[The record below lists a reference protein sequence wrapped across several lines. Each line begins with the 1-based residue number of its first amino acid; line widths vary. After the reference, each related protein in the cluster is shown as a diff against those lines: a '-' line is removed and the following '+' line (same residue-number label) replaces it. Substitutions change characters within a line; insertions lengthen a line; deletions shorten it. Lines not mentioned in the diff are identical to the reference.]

1 MDVLVCEE
9 EWIKIQEMFWNFL
22 WPFTSKLYPLC
33 IIQISNIHIFREVYS
48 PQDLF
53 DLLGDYFIGLFFY
66 FSSIQ
71 VTIVSKLTVSSKSI
85 FDRLTDLILILM
97 QRQISILYKFVDIY
111 SKYYFKKTP
120 YEEMFLLIKNKNSD
134 KNVIIP

>member
-1 MDVLVCEE
+1 MKESVQQWQDYAIYYNTSFKVHVDVLECEE

-53 DLLGDYFIGLFFY
+53 DIQGDYFIGSFSLFLYQSKDFTLKIDY
-66 FSSIQ
+66 SFKNKFRITIQ
-71 VTIVSKLTVSSKSI
+71 LASH
-85 FDRLTDLILILM
+85 ILILT
-97 QRQISILYKFVDIY
+97 QIRTIFPSNI
-111 SKYYFKKTP
+111 
-120 YEEMFLLIKNKNSD
+120 D
-134 KNVIIP
+134 KI